1 MVYLFEL
8 AWPSLGLQVLCDA
21 ALDGARLPHMFPCR
35 FYPFTPWVVFF
46 PARVRM
52 PDMYGAQLVSL
63 DMAAEVLG
71 VLQAHAQWLA
81 EAKYWLHLHALCS

>member
-1 MVYLFEL
+1 MQLLTVHACRTCSPAAFTL
-8 AWPSLGLQVLCDA
+8 SHHGL
-21 ALDGARLPHMFPCR
+21 
-35 FYPFTPWVVFF
+35 FF

-81 EAKYWLHLHALCS
+81 EAKYWLHRHALCS